1 MSLSGELSSL
11 TAGLSSQSANVAQ
24 DIERLKTAKQRIL
37 TEQEMGLQESRSILE
52 PELGAS
58 WRGTRG
64 EAFEEDRSTANEK
77 LKTIFLYEF
86 EGYINL
92 IDSKIT
98 ALEIRK
104 GFLSGLSSIA
114 DEAGDLISRGE
125 DALDAAQDKLSDLRK
140 GISSWL

>member
-11 TAGLSSQSANVAQ
+11 TMGLSSQSANVAH

-37 TEQEMGLQESRSILE
+37 NEQEMGVRESRSILE
-52 PELGAS
+52 PELGVS

-64 EAFEEDRSTANEK
+64 EAFDEDRSAASEK
-77 LKTIFLYEF
+77 LNAIFLYEF

-92 IDSKIT
+92 IDSKISS
-98 ALEIRK
+98 LEMRRN
-104 GFLSGLSSIA
+104 FLSGLSSIA
-114 DEAGDLISRGE
+114 DEAGDLISKGE

-140 GISSWL
+140 GLSSWL